1 MEERLALYRQ
11 ELEEQSKAEVAR
23 QVSRIGSRPGLF
35 LCRKGLFVS
44 WEGDSRVTCR

>member
-23 QVSRIGSRPGLF
+23 QVGRGSEYHGSRLRV
-35 LCRKGLFVS
+35 CKGVGR
-44 WEGDSRVTCR
+44 E